1 MSFEMPKPPLPAAE
15 REPVPTKAEVVAA
28 LAANPEDFS
37 LLNRYLDT
45 REAEGKTSADTLAL
59 NIEAAEIY
67 RDAGMAEAA
76 YAAFLDAAEQ
86 AQQELKDDLYKQ
98 LKAEANKLTW

>member
-1 MSFEMPKPPLPAAE
+1 MSFEKPRPPAPAAE
-15 REPVPTKAEVVAA
+15 REPVPTKAEVIAA

-37 LLNRYLDT
+37 LLNRYLDA

-59 NIEAAEIY
+59 NIEVAEIY

-76 YAAFLDAAEQ
+76 YVAFLDAAEQ
-86 AQQELKDDLYKQ
+86 AWQELKHDLYEH
-98 LKAEANKLTW
+98 LKTEANKLP